1 MQKTFLFLCRM
12 IKKIYIVA
20 IVLALAIIALMSIQI
35 YSIYKDYLIK
45 QEKFSHQVQIALN
58 NVAQKTDKYIT
69 GNLLVKKINYRSQ
82 GVTIQNNDEN
92 KNEKYSIRLFEEL
105 STDSNG
111 YISSKYI
118 HKEIPFD
125 SFHIKKSLF
134 KSSLPVSLNSTIVPQ
149 KKQEVKSIYSELLK
163 KNNEKVNDI
172 FDESISI
179 NVYNN
184 FSPKIDTARMDS
196 ILKAELLQNG
206 IKAKY
211 CYELKSTLP
220 YMNLNKKN
228 LSDNAPIINET
239 ENNLEYSI
247 NLLPTNIF
255 VSPTYLNLKFPHQK
269 RYIIREMMTLLII
282 SSIIILVLVGSYIYF
297 LSTIFQQ
304 KKLSDI
310 KNDFVNNMTHELKTP
325 ITTLSLGIQF
335 FNDLIKNEDE
345 EKNEQIKTE
354 KRMLQVMSKEVN
366 RLYQLVESILNSAK
380 LEKAEIKIKLTKE
393 NIHQI
398 LNEIIQNSKLVLESK
413 NGTIIPNLEA
423 HKPCAFID
431 KTHFINIINN
441 LIDNAIKYCE
451 QRPAINIQTYNDNKG
466 IYIKIKDN
474 GIGIP
479 KEHQKKVF
487 EKFYRVPTGNTHNVK
502 GFGLGLFYVKK
513 IIELHHADISLKSE
527 LNKGSEFT
535 IFIPYNPANSENN
548 TKNC

>member
-1 MQKTFLFLCRM
+1 M
-12 IKKIYIVA
+12 IKKTYIVA
-20 IVLALAIIALMSIQI
+20 TVLALAIIALISIQV
-35 YSIYKDYLIK
+35 YSIYEDYLIK

-58 NVAQKTDKYIT
+58 NTVKKSNKFIS
-69 GNLLVKKINYRSQ
+69 GNLSVKKINYRSQ
-82 GVTIQNNDEN
+82 GVTIQNKDNQ
-92 KNEKYSIRLFEEL
+92 NEDYRIRLFEEL

-111 YISSKYI
+111 YISSRYI

-125 SFHIKKSLF
+125 SFHVQKSLF
-134 KSSLPVSLNSTIVPQ
+134 KSMLPVSLNSTIVPQ
-149 KKQEVKSIYSELLK
+149 KKQEIKNVYPEIMK
-163 KNNEKVNDI
+163 KNNEQVNDI

-184 FSPKIDTARMDS
+184 FSPKIDTSKIDS
-196 ILKAELLQNG
+196 ILRAELLQNG

-211 CYELKSTLP
+211 CLDLKSTLP
-220 YMNLNKKN
+220 YINLNKQN
-228 LSDNAPIINET
+228 LNDNSPIINET
-239 ENNLEYSI
+239 ENNIEYSI
-247 NLLPTNIF
+247 NIFPSNIF
-255 VSPTYLNLKFPHQK
+255 VAPTYLNIKFPHQK
-269 RYIIREMMTLLII
+269 RYIIREMLTLLIL
-282 SSIIILVLVGSYIYF
+282 STIIIFILVGSYIYF

-335 FNDLIKNEDE
+335 LNDKIKNEPE
-345 EKNEQIKTE
+345 EKVKTE
-354 KRMLQVMSKEVN
+354 QKMLQVMTKEVN

-380 LEKAEIKIKLTKE
+380 LERAEIKIKLTKE

-398 LNEIIQNSKLVLESK
+398 LSEIIQDAKLVIENK
-413 NGTIIPNLEA
+413 NGTIVPHLNAEN
-423 HKPCAFID
+423 PCVYVD
-431 KTHFINIINN
+431 KTHFTNVINN

-451 QRPAINIQTYNDNKG
+451 QPPEIHIHTSNGSKG

-479 KEHQKKVF
+479 KEHQKKIF
-487 EKFYRVPTGNTHNVK
+487 DKFYRVPTGNTHNVK

-513 IIELHHADISLKSE
+513 IIELHHGSISLKSE
-527 LNKGSEFT
+527 VNKGSEFT
-535 IFIPYNPANSENN
+535 IFIPFNPEVSENN